1 MSGYSAQSHAEA
13 IDALPFLDAVVRET
27 LRLCPPVHGTMRVA
41 ACDDNI
47 PISSP
52 IVLRN
57 GTIIQAG
64 GTIPIR
70 KGSYVHI
77 PIEALN
83 FSTDIW
89 GEDARI
95 FKWVNPSSVP
105 HYFSDSLQP

>member
-13 IDALPFLDAVVRET
+13 IEGLPFLDAVVHET

-41 ACDDNI
+41 TRDDNI

-64 GTIPIR
+64 ETIPLR
-70 KGSYVHI
+70 KGSYVHV

-95 FKWVNPSSVP
+95 FKWVILSPVP
-105 HYFSDSLQP
+105 PLS